1 MAGLKQVEDSN
12 LVVKGALSMVANY
25 IHYDPNVELSGERDQ
40 QYNIDSIIANEKKL
54 TGRKAQV
61 EEYLKDEFGPVYP
74 LIEDKLL
81 PIMQFQD
88 HALMTDDR
96 LRLHEIVP
104 LFIASYGM
112 GLTDGHIN
120 SDYARVFL
128 MSLFRL
134 VNVRD
139 VGLMLYNHK
148 TGCYCEI
155 DNILQG
161 FLFKLTSAVTF
172 GDETWSEMAWS
183 NIEKGLISNVPSLS
197 LDDMDQRYVPMA
209 NVDVDTVTGA
219 VITHSPQ
226 HYATISND
234 ITYDK
239 DAKAPRWIQFLNEVI
254 IDDDGNPDVETIEIL
269 QLLVGNTLA
278 ASHKANVFVY
288 LHGGGANGKSVFLE
302 ILSQIM
308 GYANTS
314 AVGLTSLGGSF
325 GKQPLIGKRV
335 NIATENITPK
345 DFNSSDLKSITSGDS
360 IIVNRKGKPA
370 LTMRLPIKL
379 WFAANDLVDF
389 GDQSVGLRRRIKAI
403 PFKRK
408 FSLEEQNTNL
418 INELYRELP
427 GILNWAIEGLIRLSE
442 IDYKIG
448 QSKSMK
454 QLTDILLNV
463 RTTEDQFMKTRV
475 EIKLDQKLKK
485 ADVYDAYRQFAL
497 DDGKVPVIS
506 KEFWAELEAFILKQ
520 YGTHI
525 DYSKSNG
532 NRFVNGIG
540 LKG

>member
-1 MAGLKQVEDSN
+1 MAGLKQIEDSN
-12 LVVKGALSMVANY
+12 LVVKGALSMVADY
-25 IHYDPNVELSGERDQ
+25 IHYDSNVELSGERDQ
-40 QYNIDSIIANEKKL
+40 QYNIDSVIANEGRL
-54 TGRKAQV
+54 TGRKMQA
-61 EEYLKDEFGPVYP
+61 EEYLMKEFKPIFP
-74 LIEDKLL
+74 LVKDKLL
-81 PIMQFQD
+81 PTMKFQD
-88 HALMTDDR
+88 HALTVDECSK
-96 LRLHEIVP
+96 LKESVP
-104 LFIASYGM
+104 LFLASYGM

-148 TGCYCEI
+148 MGCYCEI

-172 GDETWSEMAWS
+172 GDEAWSEMAWS
-183 NIEKGLISNVPSLS
+183 NIEKGLTSNVPSLS

-254 IDDDGNPDVETIEIL
+254 IDDEGNPDVETIEIL

-325 GKQPLIGKRV
+325 GKEPLIGKRV

-408 FSLEEQNTNL
+408 FLLEEQDTNL

-485 ADVYDAYRQFAL
+485 ADVYEAYRQFAL
-497 DDGKVPVIS
+497 ADGKVPVIA
-506 KEFWAELEAFILKQ
+506 KAFWSELAAFILKQ

-532 NRFVNGIG
+532 DRFVNGIG
-540 LKG
+540 LRG